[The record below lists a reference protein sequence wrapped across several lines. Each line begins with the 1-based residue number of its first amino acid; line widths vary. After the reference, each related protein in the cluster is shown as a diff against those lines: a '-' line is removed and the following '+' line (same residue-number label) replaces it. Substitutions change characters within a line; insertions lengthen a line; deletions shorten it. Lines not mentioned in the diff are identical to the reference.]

1 MSTTFVSE
9 KLEKKPEI
17 KEINMPDEKKED
29 SKNQGRQNLLI
40 MTAISLVIMFIAV
53 GMIYYNIKVNPD
65 LVHNNDQNVQISANS
80 GYVNHDS
87 LQKLE
92 HDTSNITVTPA
103 EHSDVFV
110 IIGVG
115 LMVVMAGAF
124 IFVKIMEHKE
134 DN

>member
-65 LVHNNDQNVQISANS
+65 HYYEQDR
-80 GYVNHDS
+80 D
-87 LQKLE
+87 
-92 HDTSNITVTPA
+92 
-103 EHSDVFV
+103 
-110 IIGVG
+110 
-115 LMVVMAGAF
+115 
-124 IFVKIMEHKE
+124 
-134 DN
+134 